1 MFGVGH
7 NYFHQ
12 RNHPFRYAMD
22 LTFAGHH
29 QWRISHAISH
39 HGFANLDMDIELSQL
54 EPFGTYIRSQPG
66 LGYFGW
72 IL

>member
-1 MFGVGH
+1 
-7 NYFHQ
+7 
-12 RNHPFRYAMD
+12 MD